1 MKGFLKK
8 VLRFM
13 FHRVVFVVLFL
24 LIQILALVGMVYF
37 FNEYFIYF
45 YAFSFGLSI
54 CVVLGIV
61 NDKSNFFSAHFLI

>member
-45 YAFSFGLSI
+45 YAFSF
-54 CVVLGIV
+54 
-61 NDKSNFFSAHFLI
+61 